1 MKIIKR
7 TTYSIIAILITFIG
21 CISCESTELEILD
34 NPNEV
39 SATESDIDFFLN
51 SIQVAALTVFEGTPN
66 NDLGLSEA
74 GMDMSRIDHAYGPTY
89 QNAYAPTALNQVW
102 RAVYSGALP
111 DIRTMTPVAEEQE
124 LYTHV
129 AIAKT
134 LEVYMMVAMVDFFGD
149 VPYSEATQGTEFPN
163 PNVDSGETIYDAMFH
178 LLEEAEADFNR
189 SEVNLPSND
198 LFYGGDESKWI
209 KFINTLR
216 LKMLIQTRLVDSS
229 VASKINAIIAEGNY
243 IASAEDDFQMQ
254 WSSTDNN
261 PDSRHPDFGV
271 NFDNG
276 TSDYMSTSFMYWLVA
291 EKGMKDPR
299 TRYYFYR
306 QTGVNTTDPNEQSCV
321 TQFPPAHFGPQDI
334 FCNFSNEGY
343 WGRVHFDANGIPPD
357 RGLRTTFGVYPVGG
371 LFDDDSFSTITS
383 RNIGLQGAG
392 ISPILLS
399 SYVDFMLA
407 ESALT
412 LNTSGSARAYLER
425 GIRKSMDKV
434 LNFAPDLIDPNF
446 AATSSDVDDYLAIVL
461 DQFDNAAS
469 NEDKLEIIVKEYMI
483 ALFGNGIE
491 AYNAYRRTGKPYLQQ
506 ALIADPG
513 PFMRSFFYPQVFV
526 DQNSVVDQK
535 ADQSIPVFWD
545 NGSANLN

>member
-7 TTYSIIAILITFIG
+7 TAYSLVAIIVALIGFN
-21 CISCESTELEILD
+21 SCESTELEILD
-34 NPNEV
+34 NPNQV
-39 SATESDIDFFLN
+39 SPTQSDIDFFLN
-51 SIQVAALTVFEGTPN
+51 SIQIAALTVFEGSPN

-74 GMDMSRIDHAYGPTY
+74 GMDMARIDHAYGPTY
-89 QNAYAPTALNQVW
+89 QNAYSPTALNQVW
-102 RAVYSGALP
+102 QAVYSSALP

-129 AIAKT
+129 AVAKT
-134 LEVYMMVAMVDFFGD
+134 LEAYMMVAMVDFFGD
-149 VPYSEATQGTEFPN
+149 IPYSEATQGTEFPN
-163 PNVDSGETIYDAMFH
+163 PNVDSGQTIYEAMFA
-178 LLEEAEADFNR
+178 LLDEAEADFNK
-189 SEVNLPSND
+189 SEVTLPSND

-216 LKMLIQTRLVDSS
+216 LKMLVQTRLVDSS
-229 VASKINAIIAEGNY
+229 AASKINAIIAEGNY
-243 IASAEDDFQMQ
+243 ITSEEDDFQMQ

-276 TSDYMSTSFMYWLVA
+276 TSDYMSTSFMYWLVE

-306 QTGVNTTDPNEQSCV
+306 QTGMNTTDPNEQSCV
-321 TQFPPAHFGPQDI
+321 TQFPPAHFGSQDI

-371 LFDDDSFSTITS
+371 LFDNDSFTTITS

-392 ISPILLS
+392 ISPILLA

-407 ESALT
+407 ESSLT
-412 LNTSGSARAYLER
+412 LNTTGNARNYLEQ
-425 GIRKSMDKV
+425 GIRKSMNKV
-434 LNFAPDLIDPNF
+434 LNFAPDLVDPDF
-446 AATSSDVDDYLAIVL
+446 AATSTDVDNYVAFVL
-461 DQFDNAAS
+461 DQYDNAPS
-469 NEDKLEIIVKEYMI
+469 NDEKLEIVIKEYMI

-491 AYNAYRRTGKPYLQQ
+491 AYNAYRRTGKPYLQK

-513 PFMRSFFYPQVFV
+513 PFMRSFFYPQTFV

-535 ADQSIPVFWD
+535 TDQSVPVFWD
-545 NGSANLN
+545 NGSTNLN